1 MTKLEI
7 RMNQEL
13 RMLEELYDF
22 YLERIENVDYI
33 DQENM
38 YREKLHDLRVQ
49 IDLIKSLM
57 KEI

>member
-1 MTKLEI
+1 MTKLELRI
-7 RMNQEL
+7 NQEL

>member
-1 MTKLEI
+1 MTKLEL

-22 YLERIENVDYI
+22 YLERIDNVDYI

>member
-1 MTKLEI
+1 MTKLEL

>member
-1 MTKLEI
+1 MTKLEL

-49 IDLIKSLM
+49 IDLLNSLM
-57 KEI
+57 REV

>member
-1 MTKLEI
+1 MTKLEL

-33 DQENM
+33 DQKNM